1 MKTNKKIE
9 NFLNR
14 IPKVEIHCHLL
25 GTIRKDT
32 MIEIARKNCA
42 RTSADEIDKYYIR
55 GDKPVGVLHIF
66 RELDAHILME
76 PDDFYRIT
84 YEYLQGIAS
93 HSVRYAEFFW
103 NPTGTVKK
111 SGMTYPKVQDA
122 ILKGMAD
129 AEKDFSIV
137 SGLIPSID
145 RHASSDDAVEMVR
158 WVNAHRK
165 PEIVG
170 IGIDYNEVD
179 RPPEMFSESYALA
192 KKTGLKATAHAGEF
206 GMPWNNVQTALD
218 TLKVDRID
226 HGYTILD
233 NPELTNRCAEQGI
246 IVTVVPT
253 NSYYLR
259 VLPPEDWAKMHP
271 IRKMGRAGIKIHPNT
286 DDPSFHLTN
295 PTKCWLSM
303 YSDFDYDLDDLRELM
318 INGLDGAWIDEETRV
333 KWKREWTSEFD
344 ALRKEYKI

>member
-1 MKTNKKIE
+1 MKNDKKIE
-9 NFLNR
+9 KFLKR

-32 MIEIARKNCA
+32 MKEIALKNKA
-42 RTSADEIDKYYIR
+42 RTSADEIENYYIR

-66 RELDAHILME
+66 RELDAHILMK

-84 YEYLQGIAS
+84 YEYLEGIAV

-103 NPTGTVKK
+103 NPTGTIKEA
-111 SGMTYPKVQDA
+111 GIAYPQVQDSIMQA
-122 ILKGMAD
+122 MAD
-129 AEKDFSIV
+129 AEKDFNIISR
-137 SGLIPSID
+137 LIPSID
-145 RHASSDDAVEMVR
+145 RQASSDDAVEMVR
-158 WVNAHRK
+158 LVNAYRK
-165 PEIVG
+165 PEVIG

-179 RPPEMFSESYALA
+179 RPPEMFTEAFDLA
-192 KKTGLKATAHAGEF
+192 NKAGLKATAHAGEF

-218 TLKVDRID
+218 TLKADRID

-233 NPELTNRCAEQGI
+233 NPELTNRCVEQGI
-246 IVTVVPT
+246 TFTVVPT

-259 VLPPEDWAKMHP
+259 TLPPEDWAKMHP
-271 IRKMGRAGIKIHPNT
+271 IRTMGKAGIKIHPNT

-303 YSDFDYDLDDLRELM
+303 HSDFDYDLDDLKAFM
-318 INGLDGAWIDEETRV
+318 INGLDGAWIDDAMRL
-333 KWKREWTSEFD
+333 KWKREWASEFD
-344 ALRKEYKI
+344 SLRKEYRL